1 MVRLFVDK
9 LGTGHNDMFLK
20 IEDKLSI
27 ADSYY
32 LPDFL
37 ELEDEVDI
45 TISLLCSHLI
55 DYWISLIKQI
65 EKNKPL
71 FLPFALS
78 DQCVEGILVT
88 NLKKGIQL
96 KKVFSQNIQGYS
108 INKSILKDFDYTTL
122 NFEESSQ
129 TESLVSHL
137 SFLIDFLVMSK
148 ANL

>member
-45 TISLLCSHLI
+45 TTSLLCSHLI
-55 DYWISLIKQI
+55 DYWISLIHQI
-65 EKNKPL
+65 EKDEPV
-71 FLPFALS
+71 FLPFDIS
-78 DQCVEGILVT
+78 DQYIGGILVT
-88 NLKKGIQL
+88 KLKKCIQL

-108 INKSILKDFDYTTL
+108 VNKSILKDFDYTTL
-122 NFEESSQ
+122 DFEESSQ
-129 TESLVSHL
+129 TESLVNHI